1 MKSRRG
7 DKPEGTEQSRGG
19 LSQKL
24 FFLRRYFG
32 ECLWVFGRGSFRRND
47 HRHNVLVLARLPVDD
62 QFSAVVKDMEKP
74 AALYIVKET
83 FFFHEY
89 LQDTEILLLKP
100 S

>member
-32 ECLWVFGRGSFRRND
+32 ECLWVFDPGSFRRND

-62 QFSAVVKDMEKP
+62 QFSIVVIDMEKP
-74 AALYIVKET
+74 AALRIIEKT
-83 FFFHEY
+83 FLFHEH
-89 LQDTEILLLKP
+89 LRITKIL
-100 S
+100 SF